1 MRIIGGIF
9 KSRIFRP
16 GKNFK
21 ARPTTDFARENLF
34 NILNNRYNFE
44 NKRVLDLFSGTGSLS
59 FEFASRGCM
68 NITSVELDRFHY
80 NFICSVIENLNIKRI
95 VRAVNADAFKFIGRS
110 LEQYDIIFADP
121 PYELKRLAEI
131 PDLILNSKL
140 LCNEG
145 LLILEHGKT
154 NDFSSH
160 PFFSEL
166 RTYGSVHFSFFIQ
179 KSEPI
184 SISDSLI
191 EI

>member
-1 MRIIGGIF
+1 MRIIGGNF

-44 NKRVLDLFSGTGSLS
+44 DKKILDLFSGTGSIS
-59 FEFASRGCM
+59 FEFASRGCQ
-68 NITSVELDRFHY
+68 NITCVELDRFHY
-80 NFICSVIENLNIKRI
+80 NFICSVIDKLAIKDSVKAI
-95 VRAVNADAFKFIGRS
+95 NGDVFKFIGRS
-110 LEQYDIIFADP
+110 LVHYDIIFADP

-131 PDLILNSKL
+131 PDLILSGNL
-140 LCNEG
+140 LQNEG
-145 LLILEHGKT
+145 LLILEHGKS

-160 PFFSEL
+160 PCFSEL

-179 KSEPI
+179 KK
-184 SISDSLI
+184 
-191 EI
+191 

>member
-1 MRIIGGIF
+1 MRIIGGIY

-34 NILNNRYNFE
+34 NILDNRYNFE
-44 NKRVLDLFSGTGSLS
+44 NKRILDLFSGTGCIS

-68 NITSVELDRFHY
+68 NITSVELDRFHH
-80 NFICSVIENLNIKRI
+80 NFICSVIENLDIKNI
-95 VRAVNADAFKFIGRS
+95 VRAVNTDAFKFIGRS
-110 LEQYDIIFADP
+110 PGQYDIIFADP

-179 KSEPI
+179 KNKSVP
-184 SISDSLI
+184 ISDSLI